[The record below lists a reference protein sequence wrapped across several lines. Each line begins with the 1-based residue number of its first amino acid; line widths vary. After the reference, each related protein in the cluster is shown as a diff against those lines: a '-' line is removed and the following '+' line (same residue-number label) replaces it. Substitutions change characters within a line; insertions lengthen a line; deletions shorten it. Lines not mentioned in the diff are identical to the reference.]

1 MKLQIE
7 ITEAEI
13 KAAIERKIRAA
24 IADESNSYSNEQWL
38 KQQVAKLWKETAIK
52 AIEERLADLPAMRTA
67 ITSTIEAR
75 LKAQI
80 AAVMK
85 KGGSL
90 L

>member
-13 KAAIERKIRAA
+13 KAAIERKIRVA
-24 IADESNSYSNEQWL
+24 IADESSSYSNEQWL
-38 KQQVAKLWKETAIK
+38 KQQVAKLWKETAMK
-52 AIEERLADLPAMRTA
+52 AIEERLADLPAMREA